1 MWRRVFKSCV
11 LKLLLHL
18 IASSLSEEENPRV
31 RILCILILLNIH
43 YSVLVKAVAII
54 TAITANNYSIKFTQT
69 GTCSGYK
76 GGHWRSFLF
85 WEYAYLTFQIIISLY
100 ASRLLKSLF

>member
-18 IASSLSEEENPRV
+18 IASSLSEEENLRV

-43 YSVLVKAVAII
+43 DGVLVKAVAIM
-54 TAITANNYSIKFTQT
+54 TAITANNYS

-76 GGHWRSFLF
+76 GGHLRSFLF

-100 ASRLLKSLF
+100 ASRLLKSFF